1 MKFHGKVGY
10 GETMETSPGVYEDV
24 IVDREY
30 YGDVSRATRQLV
42 QGENLNPDLSLGNTI
57 SIVADSQAM
66 ENFFNIRYV
75 EWRGQLWTVSNVEI
89 QSPRLLL
96 YLGEVYNG
104 PKAAAPLAP

>member
-10 GETMETSPGVYEDV
+10 GKTMEKSPGIYEDV
-24 IVDREY
+24 IVEREY
-30 YGDVSRATRQLV
+30 FGDVLRASRQIT

-57 SIVADSQAM
+57 SIVADSYVT

-75 EWRGQLWTVSNVEI
+75 EWRGQRWTVSNVEI
-89 QSPRLLL
+89 NSPRLLM

-104 PKAAAPLAP
+104 PTAPAPVAP